1 MPAAHHTPRHHAGQ
15 RHGRLDD
22 EVHFVRGCG
31 RHSEE
36 RFAEERGGADAA
48 HHSVISVD
56 GGSCYGCQG
65 DATKLTD
72 IARNMN
78 HVLAQQ
84 KAEKR
89 LFLSEKAQEIVGSKS
104 ALEAICTLTG

>member
-1 MPAAHHTPRHHAGQ
+1 M
-15 RHGRLDD
+15 
-22 EVHFVRGCG
+22 HFVRGCG
-31 RHSEE
+31 GRSEE

-56 GGSCYGCQG
+56 GGSCHACQG
-65 DATKLTD
+65 QRDATKLTN